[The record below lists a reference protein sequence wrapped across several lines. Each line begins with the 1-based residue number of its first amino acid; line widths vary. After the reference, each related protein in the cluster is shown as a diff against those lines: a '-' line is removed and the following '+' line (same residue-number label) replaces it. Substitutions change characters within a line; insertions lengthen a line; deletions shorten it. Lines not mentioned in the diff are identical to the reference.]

1 MPRLGIVIASVRE
14 GRVGYPVAQWF
25 IERARQH
32 GRFEIDVVD
41 LKEVDLPVF
50 AERNHPRLQKY
61 ENEKQKAWS
70 ARVAGLDAFVLVT
83 PEYNYGPSPALL
95 NALDYLFVEWHYK
108 PAAFVSYGGISG
120 GIRGVQMTKQTLTTI
135 KMVPIVEAVVI
146 PFVAQAI
153 DRETGVFK
161 ANDTH
166 DKSAAAMLDELLR
179 WTEALAV
186 LRAKA

>member
-25 IERARQH
+25 IERAQRH
-32 GRFEIDVVD
+32 GRFDVDVVD

-50 AERNHPRLQKY
+50 AERSHPRLQKY
-61 ENEKQKAWS
+61 ENEKQKTWS
-70 ARVAGLDAFVLVT
+70 ARVSALDAFVLVT
-83 PEYNYGPSPALL
+83 PEYNYSPSPALL

-108 PAAFVSYGGISG
+108 AAAFVSYGGISG
-120 GIRGVQMTKQTLTTI
+120 GIRAVQLAKQTLTTL

-153 DRETGVFK
+153 DRETGAFR
-161 ANDTH
+161 ANEQH
-166 DKSAAAMLDELLR
+166 EKSATVLLDELLR

-186 LRAKA
+186 LRR